1 MPLIEMKEITK
12 TYAAGA
18 GRVQALDGVSLSI
31 GAGEYTAIVGR
42 SGSGKSTLMNIMGCL
57 DTPTG
62 GCYRLD
68 GQDVSTLGEKRLA
81 AIRSREIGFIFQ
93 GFHLIPG
100 LTAQENVELPL
111 FYRGLPREQRRALAV
126 QALERVG
133 LGERLRH
140 RPQEMSGGQQ
150 QRVAIARAVAA
161 RPPVI
166 LADEPTGNLDSASGA
181 EVTEI
186 LDRLWREGCTV
197 VLITHDRELAART
210 QRVIAIEDGRV
221 VRDCGNG

>member
-81 AIRSREIGFIFQ
+81 
-93 GFHLIPG
+93 
-100 LTAQENVELPL
+100 
-111 FYRGLPREQRRALAV
+111 
-126 QALERVG
+126 
-133 LGERLRH
+133 
-140 RPQEMSGGQQ
+140 
-150 QRVAIARAVAA
+150 
-161 RPPVI
+161 
-166 LADEPTGNLDSASGA
+166 
-181 EVTEI
+181 
-186 LDRLWREGCTV
+186 
-197 VLITHDRELAART
+197 
-210 QRVIAIEDGRV
+210 
-221 VRDCGNG
+221 